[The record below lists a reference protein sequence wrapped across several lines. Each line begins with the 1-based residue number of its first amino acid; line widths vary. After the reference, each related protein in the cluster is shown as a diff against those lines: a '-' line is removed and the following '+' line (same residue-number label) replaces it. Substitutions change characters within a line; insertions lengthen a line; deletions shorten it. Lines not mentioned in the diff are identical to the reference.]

1 MLTMQINDFH
11 KKQTEKNELVTRPD
25 EVSAC
30 LRGISALASSGSWV
44 LMTEWVGTKRG
55 LAPTT
60 NIFEAEGALVFFLA
74 PALGTSD
81 LETK

>member
-1 MLTMQINDFH
+1 MISYKEANRKEL
-11 KKQTEKNELVTRPD
+11 LVTRPD

-60 NIFEAEGALVFFLA
+60 SIFEAEGAWVFFLA

-81 LETK
+81 LET